1 MQTVSCPSCGAPV
14 QFRSHASVMAVCDYC
29 RAAVIKDAD
38 SVKDMGKISAVLED
52 FSPFQIGTT
61 GTFGRRDF
69 TVVGRIQ
76 LRYEQGLWNEW
87 YLLFGDG
94 RAAWLGD
101 SSGLFTITTERATA
115 PPLPDFHDIRPGQF
129 YQIGAERFMASEK
142 REAECIGG
150 QGELPFRVGDG
161 WSIRVADF
169 RSGSQFI
176 TLDYTEGPVPVAFNG
191 MSVTLPELK
200 CQLLRDDEQIK
211 ASAGKYRA
219 RLDALDCPSCGSM
232 IKYVPGVTSNLVCP
246 ACASQLDASGPE
258 ATVLAA
264 GEQVGKKISTL
275 KLGASAMIMGSSHT
289 VIGAMIRADEEG
301 TEWTEY
307 LVYSTRAGFFWLV
320 ETDEGWFR
328 STVQPAWPTLSPLD
342 ASSVKLE
349 NVNYTKLYDY
359 TATVRYAAGAF
370 YWRVAAGDTVRVSE
384 YESGQTT
391 LAAELTPNELTWSRS
406 TPVPNDQL
414 KAWFG
419 NDFTG
424 QANAK
429 APSSPSSLR
438 STQMKFV
445 WWILGLNAIPMLFA
459 FGETFFIVIA
469 ALVGLFYP
477 ANYFQNNEDD

>member
-14 QFRSHASVMAVCDYC
+14 QFRSHASVMAVCEYC

-52 FSPFQIGTT
+52 FSPFQIGTA
-61 GTFGRRDF
+61 GTLAGRGF
-69 TVVGRIQ
+69 TVVGRMQ

-87 YLLFGDG
+87 YLLFDDG
-94 RAAWLGD
+94 SAAWLGD
-101 SSGLFTITTERATA
+101 SSGLYTITRPRETTSA
-115 PPLPDFHDIRPGQF
+115 LPDFHDIRPGQLVP
-129 YQIGAERFMASEK
+129 IGDERYMASEK

-161 WSIRVADF
+161 WAIRVADF
-169 RSGSQFI
+169 RNGIQFV
-176 TLDYTEGPVPVAFNG
+176 TLDYTDGPVPVVYAG
-191 MSVTLPELK
+191 TAVTLAELK

-211 ASAGKYRA
+211 ASAGRYRA

-232 IKYVPGVTSNLVCP
+232 INYIPGVTTALVCP
-246 ACASQLDASGPE
+246 GCASQLDASGPE

-264 GEQVGKKISTL
+264 GERVDQTIHTL

-301 TEWTEY
+301 AEWTEY
-307 LVYSTRAGFFWLV
+307 LVYSTRSGFFWLV

-328 STVQPAWPTLSPLD
+328 ATVLPAWPDLAPLGAD
-342 ASSVKLE
+342 SVKLE
-349 NVNYTKLYDY
+349 NVRYSKLYDY

-370 YWRVAAGDTVRVSE
+370 NWRVAAGDTVRVSE

-391 LAAELTPNELTWSRS
+391 LAAELTPHELTWSRS
-406 TPVPNDQL
+406 SPMPADQL
-414 KAWFG
+414 KSWFG

-424 QANAK
+424 QVSSAK
-429 APSSPSSLR
+429 AAPASLR
-438 STQMKFV
+438 STQLKFV

-459 FGETFFIVIA
+459 FSETYFIVIA
-469 ALVGLFYP
+469 ALIGVFYP
-477 ANYFQNNEDD
+477 ASYFQNQEDD